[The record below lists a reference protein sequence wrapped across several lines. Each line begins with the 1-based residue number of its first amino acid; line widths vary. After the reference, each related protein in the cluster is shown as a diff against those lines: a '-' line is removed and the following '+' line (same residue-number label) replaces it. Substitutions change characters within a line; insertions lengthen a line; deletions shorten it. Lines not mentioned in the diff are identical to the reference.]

1 MLDPARY
8 YLHVFWELNSVVF
21 TQAGRYARDTRAR
34 LEYYTIRGRSMLGRV
49 ELKRAEKTVSR
60 SSLLCNGKTESR
72 GKIFKKKPIEVLN
85 NKQEVKER
93 A

>member
-1 MLDPARY
+1 MLS
-8 YLHVFWELNSVVF
+8 LHRPRV
-21 TQAGRYARDTRAR
+21 TRAR

-60 SSLLCNGKTESR
+60 SSLLCNGKTEWR

-93 A
+93 VKDTSAQSNGRTNRSEAT